1 MSSSKEEG
9 AEETRDPRMEF
20 MCEWTLKSLRL
31 KYEKWSRLLI
41 FDDAK
46 KHINKFIETGKLQVN
61 IDVNITPRN
70 AL

>member
-9 AEETRDPRMEF
+9 EETRDPRLEF

-31 KYEKWSRLLI
+31 KIEKWSRLLI

-61 IDVNITPRN
+61 TKVTVTLCNST
-70 AL
+70 

>member
-9 AEETRDPRMEF
+9 EETRDPRLEF

-31 KYEKWSRLLI
+31 KIEKWSRLLI

-61 IDVNITPRN
+61 TEVTVTLCNST
-70 AL
+70 

>member
-9 AEETRDPRMEF
+9 EETRDPRLEF

-31 KYEKWSRLLI
+31 KIEKWSRLLI

-61 IDVNITPRN
+61 TEVTV
-70 AL
+70 LK